1 MLATHGRDI
10 AVVSDCRPLRRK
22 LLLILPV
29 HAVNIPPPSWEG
41 PANPLSLMWVQ
52 GIGVLAMAML
62 ISEMLTQIVV
72 VLLSLASRSR
82 ILDARLLGTA
92 STNS

>member
-10 AVVSDCRPLRRK
+10 AVVSDCHPLRRK
-22 LLLILPV
+22 LCLTLSV
-29 HAVNIPPPSWEG
+29 YTVNIPPSSGES
-41 PANPLSLMWVQ
+41 PAIPLSLMWVR
-52 GIGVLAMAML
+52 GIGVLAMARL
-62 ISEMLTQIVV
+62 VPEMLTQIVV

-82 ILDARLLGTA
+82 ILDARLLETA

>member
-10 AVVSDCRPLRRK
+10 AVVSDCHPLRRK
-22 LLLILPV
+22 LGLILPV
-29 HAVNIPPPSWEG
+29 HAVNIPHPSWEG
-41 PANPLSLMWVQ
+41 PANPLSLMGVR
-52 GIGVLAMAML
+52 GIGVLAMARL

-92 STNS
+92 CTNS

>member
-10 AVVSDCRPLRRK
+10 AVVSDCHTLRRK
-22 LLLILPV
+22 LCLIFSV
-29 HAVNIPPPSWEG
+29 HTDNIPPPSGEG
-41 PANPLSLMWVQ
+41 PAIPLSLMWVQ
-52 GIGVLAMAML
+52 GIGVLAMARL
-62 ISEMLTQIVV
+62 VPETLTQIVV